1 MWFYTSNKFATNSA
15 LVFKIQRANDLYSWD
30 ASYSVWEVS
39 CRFSFCC
46 RSSYAEYDD
55 GSAQVTLCDYLFSL
69 VFKAQLC
76 SDHIF
81 GPILLPAVPSWS
93 FGITVKCWPDWCCKT
108 PGVVQSFQPGSDG
121 SSAFPAV
128 CVEGPGCGWAVQDQW
143 PPAAL
148 LLSQEVMSLCWVLCQ
163 RTLLNGRF
171 SFLRVTS
178 CKPRGR
184 YGYDQSSAGKL
195 NSAGEKPFRGGIP
208 QLCVRLLTLTLT
220 NR

>member
-81 GPILLPAVPSWS
+81 GPILEAEFYQLYPPDPLGLLWSAGQTGAAKPLVSYRASSRGPMAALPSQQCAWRDQAV
-93 FGITVKCWPDWCCKT
+93 
-108 PGVVQSFQPGSDG
+108 DG
-121 SSAFPAV
+121 LSRTSGPQQLCSCPRRWWASVECSVRGPCSTGDSAFW
-128 CVEGPGCGWAVQDQW
+128 ES
-143 PPAAL
+143 PAA
-148 LLSQEVMSLCWVLCQ
+148 SPEEGTVTISLQ
-163 RTLLNGRF
+163 QG
-171 SFLRVTS
+171 S
-178 CKPRGR
+178 
-184 YGYDQSSAGKL
+184 
-195 NSAGEKPFRGGIP
+195 
-208 QLCVRLLTLTLT
+208 
-220 NR
+220 